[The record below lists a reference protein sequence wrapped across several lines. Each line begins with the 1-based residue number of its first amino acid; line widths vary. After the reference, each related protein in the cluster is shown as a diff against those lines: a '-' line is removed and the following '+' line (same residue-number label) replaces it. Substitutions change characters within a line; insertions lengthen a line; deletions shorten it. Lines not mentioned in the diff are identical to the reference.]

1 MPMICRELQN
11 HHDDCYFCAFD
22 LVGLNKR
29 TKKSTKFSYASSKF
43 AIRPLAQSD
52 DISIPVFK
60 EFALGDTNLCE
71 HHEETS
77 DSSDMSQDYN
87 FFCDF

>member
-1 MPMICRELQN
+1 MIWHESQN

-29 TKKSTKFSYASSKF
+29 NKKPTNFTYPSFKSAV
-43 AIRPLAQSD
+43 RPLVYVD

-60 EFALGDTNLCE
+60 ELELNDTEASE
-71 HHEETS
+71 H
-77 DSSDMSQDYN
+77 QI
-87 FFCDF
+87 